1 MRVWWCCHI
10 QLLSRESIV
19 VCRSVG
25 VEYRYAVVVWRECR
39 FILVC
44 VNVGMFWYLLYWC
57 ESRYILGVKVG
68 IFFLNAVVQPKFM
81 KQRSVVRHAP
91 LAKYIQCN
99 VRGIISF
106 NCSEKR
112 ETRVTFVEIFY
123 LG

>member
-1 MRVWWCCHI
+1 MLSCPVVEPWTGI
-10 QLLSRESIV
+10 LLFVDQWGSWGSKIGMLQD
-19 VCRSVG
+19 C
-25 VEYRYAVVVWRECR
+25 
-39 FILVC
+39 
-44 VNVGMFWYLLYWC
+44 MFWYLLFWC

-68 IFFLNAVVQPKFM
+68 IFFLDAVIQPKLM

-112 ETRVTFVEIFY
+112 ETRVTFVENFY
-123 LG
+123 LGWSY